1 MWQFLCD
8 SLYDLFHL
16 TENGYTDLIDWW
28 TTRVFEWNCL
38 LDGSNEAF
46 NKQDEEVK

>member
-16 TENGYTDLIDWW
+16 NDQYGQKTLDDWW
-28 TTRVFEWNCL
+28 ETRKFEWNNL
-38 LDGSNEAF
+38 RVFSIGLRG
-46 NKQDEEVK
+46 K